1 MSEPELVQRD
11 DGSGIGSYLG
21 EADFGDGE
29 GEEERECEEVQCE
42 RGVGVCGNRH
52 CCF

>member
-11 DGSGIGSYLG
+11 DGSGIGSDLG

-29 GEEERECEEVQCE
+29 GEEEGECEE
-42 RGVGVCGNRH
+42 G
-52 CCF
+52 